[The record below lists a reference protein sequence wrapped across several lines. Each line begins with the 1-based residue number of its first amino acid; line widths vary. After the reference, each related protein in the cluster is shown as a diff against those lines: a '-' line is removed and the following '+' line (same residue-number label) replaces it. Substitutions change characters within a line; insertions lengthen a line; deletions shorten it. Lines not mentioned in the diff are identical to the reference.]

1 MSHPVVSV
9 LSYGAICAGALAVG
23 GASAAYWPP
32 SSRVRSAI
40 QHIAAGLVF
49 AAAGVEVLP
58 DVMHRGLPLAAA
70 LGFALGVALMLVIR
84 TVAQQFGGRGGVNWT
99 FIGVVVVDICIDGVL
114 IGVSAVTGRGQGQ
127 QALLVTVA
135 LGVELLSLGL
145 SMAATLGRSG
155 VSLKR
160 IILTTSLV
168 ALSPLVGAVAGS
180 FLGRALSGGWIEG
193 VLAFAVAVLLYLA
206 AEELLKEAH
215 ETAETVLSTAL
226 FFGAFLALLLI
237 DMVIRSGAG

>member
-1 MSHPVVSV
+1 
-9 LSYGAICAGALAVG
+9 
-23 GASAAYWPP
+23 
-32 SSRVRSAI
+32 
-40 QHIAAGLVF
+40 
-49 AAAGVEVLP
+49 
-58 DVMHRGLPLAAA
+58 
-70 LGFALGVALMLVIR
+70 
-84 TVAQQFGGRGGVNWT
+84 
-99 FIGVVVVDICIDGVL
+99 
-114 IGVSAVTGRGQGQ
+114 
-127 QALLVTVA
+127 
-135 LGVELLSLGL
+135 
-145 SMAATLGRSG
+145 MAATLGRSG